1 MEARTYSGTN
11 GRVRDADRWALPVL
25 AARPG
30 GPAERFAARLRGRHP
45 AAVFFAALLAGFTVL
60 ALISIALGVLVTDVL
75 LGMGGLRNTDNSTV
89 KSLVAERTPFL
100 TDVSEVGSTIGGAPL
115 LPILVGAI
123 ALVCAFLRRWLIA
136 AFAVFVLIVES
147 ATYRVTSIVVP
158 RDRPHVQRL
167 EDLPADASYP
177 SGHTAAAIAVY
188 AGLVLLLTSRFQTRG
203 LRICAWAMAIVIP
216 VFVAFAR
223 MYRGMHHPLDIAG
236 GLVIGIGAL
245 LVLLFATRAA
255 GLAQQARSSKAAKP
269 ARARQRQAV
278 A

>member
-11 GRVRDADRWALPVL
+11 GRVREADRWALPVL
-25 AARPG
+25 EARRG
-30 GPAERFAARLRGRHP
+30 GPAERFAGRLSGRHP

-60 ALISIALGVLVTDVL
+60 ALISIALGLLVTDVL
-75 LGMGGLRNTDNSTV
+75 LDIGGLRNTDNSTV

-123 ALVCAFLRRWLIA
+123 ALVCAFLRKWLIA
-136 AFAVFVLIVES
+136 AFAVFVLVVES
-147 ATYRVTSIVVP
+147 ATYRVTSLAVP
-158 RDRPHVQRL
+158 RDRPHVHRL

-188 AGLVLLLTSRFQTRG
+188 AGLVLLLTSRFPTRG
-203 LRICAWAMAIVIP
+203 LRICAWAIAIVIP
-216 VFVAFAR
+216 IFVALAR
-223 MYRGMHHPLDIAG
+223 MYRGMHHPLDTAA

-255 GLAQQARSSKAAKP
+255 GVAQQARSPKAAKP
-269 ARARQRQAV
+269 ARARRRQPV